1 MGCSVVGV
9 LGRRGDPTTAADLAE
24 TVRLAKERGPDSAGL
39 SLLPWAGGRPVR
51 WASTDGSG
59 PHWPALPR
67 GGYTVVINLR
77 GEPTTEVVWDKSDQ
91 DVQPFTSP
99 GGWLLSHNGTVAND
113 AEIYAE
119 LLPPDQTP
127 PTKIDSWA
135 IGPLL
140 DEKGWPDAL
149 ARIQGSFAL
158 VAAHRDEPR
167 VLRYATNYK
176 PLAYRASRFA
186 VQVASLEAYLDHHHD
201 PLTDPGVRPIEPY
214 TYGEF
219 RHASSGPPF
228 THTSHSLFD
237 LHPELPIQERRV
249 LVACSGGLDSG
260 VLAWKLQ
267 SEGWDV
273 TLLHFQWNTKA
284 QQQEFA
290 AVMRL
295 AEAMFGGHAEGRVLV
310 RNVGDFFSA
319 WAPSPL
325 TDPDA
330 TISKA
335 RGGEAGAEFAHEWV
349 PARNLNFAAQAAA
362 IAEHRRYPFFAIATT
377 NEEAGAFPDDE
388 QIFGIRFNQLLP
400 YAVGPYRRVRLLQPF
415 AAYMKRHV
423 VRDGLAVGAPMHL
436 LWSCYEGGVVQCGSC
451 GPCMQRQRAFR
462 MNGAVDPAFVPA

>member
-1 MGCSVVGV
+1 MGCSVFGALV
-9 LGRRGDPTTAADLAE
+9 RRGDADTAADLAE
-24 TVRLAKERGPDSAGL
+24 TWRRAKERGPDSAGL
-39 SLLPWAGGRPVR
+39 WVRPWGDGPPVR
-51 WASTDGSG
+51 TVSTAGSD
-59 PHWPALPR
+59 PSWPPLPR
-67 GGYTVVINLR
+67 GGCAIVGNRR
-77 GEPTTEVVWDKSDQ
+77 GEPTTEVVWDKSDA

-99 GGWLLSHNGTVAND
+99 GGWVVSHNGTVAND
-113 AEIYAE
+113 AELYAE

-127 PTKIDSWA
+127 PTRIDSYA
-135 IGPLL
+135 IGLL
-140 DEKGWPDAL
+140 LGRYGWPDAL
-149 ARIQGSFAL
+149 ARIRGSFAL
-158 VAAHRDEPR
+158 VVVHPDEPR
-167 VLRYATNYK
+167 VLRYGTNYK
-176 PLAYRASRFA
+176 PLACRASRFA
-186 VQVASLEAYLDHHHD
+186 VQVASLEAYLEHHHD

-219 RHASSGPPF
+219 RHAVTGPPF
-228 THTSHSLFD
+228 THTSCSLFD
-237 LHPELPIQERRV
+237 LHPELQDQERRV

-260 VLAWKLQ
+260 VLAWKLHA
-267 SEGWDV
+267 EGWDV

-295 AEAMFGGHAEGRVLV
+295 AEAMFGDQAEGRVLV
-310 RNVGDFFSA
+310 RDVGDFFSA

-349 PARNLNFAAQAAA
+349 PARNLNFAAQATA
-362 IAEHRRYPFFAIATT
+362 IAEYRRYPYFAIATT
-377 NEEAGAFPDDE
+377 NEEAGAYPDDE
-388 QIFGIRFNQLLP
+388 QIFGIRFNQLLA

-436 LWSCYEGGVVQCGSC
+436 LWSCYEGGAVQCGSC
-451 GPCMQRQRAFR
+451 GPCLQRQRAFR
-462 MNGAVDPAFVPA
+462 MNGVVDPAFAPA